1 VLDRLETAAPS
12 ESLVAARV
20 RNYME
25 LTKPGITRMVVLT
38 SAVGFFLASPRLDVA
53 AMLNALLG
61 IALAAS
67 GCNAI
72 NQYVERDLDAR
83 MHRTRQRPLPS
94 GRVSAQNAFVFSW
107 GLFLAGLSYLFAF
120 SNPLTAVLVASTL
133 VSYIFIYTPLKR
145 RTPYAT
151 LIGAVP
157 GALPIL
163 AGWTAGG
170 GALDVQGWTLF
181 AILFL
186 WQMPH
191 FFALA
196 WIYRDDY
203 RRGGFRML
211 SVLDSDGS
219 RTGTQIFSYAV
230 LLVLATLMPALLD
243 KTGPLYVPVA
253 AGLGLLFLGVSVLM
267 MWQRTERRAWRVFI
281 ASVLYLPALLLLMVI
296 DRAIYPV

>member
-1 VLDRLETAAPS
+1 
-12 ESLVAARV
+12 V
-20 RNYME
+20 RTYIE

-38 SAVGFFLASPRLDVA
+38 SAVGFFLASPRLDLA
-53 AMLNALLG
+53 ALLHALFG

-67 GCNAI
+67 GCNAV

-83 MHRTRQRPLPS
+83 MYRTRQRPLPS

-107 GLFLAGLSYLFAF
+107 GLFATGLAYLLVFT
-120 SNPLTAVLVASTL
+120 NPLTAVLVASTL
-133 VSYIFIYTPLKR
+133 ISYIFVYTPLKR

-186 WQMPH
+186 WQLPH

-196 WIYRDDY
+196 WIYREDY

-219 RTGTQIFSYAV
+219 RTGTQIVGYAM
-230 LLVLATLMPALLD
+230 LLVVVTLIPGLLET
-243 KTGPLYVPVA
+243 TGPLYVPVA
-253 AGLGLLFLGVSVLM
+253 ASLGLAFLGVSVLM
-267 MWQRTERRAWRVFI
+267 MWQRTDRRAWRVFI
-281 ASVLYLPALLLLMVI
+281 ASILYLPALLLLMVL
-296 DRAIYPV
+296 DRAIYSI

>member
-1 VLDRLETAAPS
+1 
-12 ESLVAARV
+12 V
-20 RNYME
+20 RNYIE

-38 SAVGFFLASPRLDVA
+38 SAVGFFLASPRVDFA
-53 AMLNALLG
+53 AMLNALFG

-83 MHRTRQRPLPS
+83 MHRTRKRPIPS
-94 GRVSAQNAFVFSW
+94 GRVSAQNAFIFSW
-107 GLFLAGLSYLFAF
+107 GLFIAGVAYLLAF

-133 VSYIFIYTPLKR
+133 ISYIFIYTPLKR
-145 RTPYAT
+145 YTPYAT

-186 WQMPH
+186 WQLPH

-196 WIYRDDY
+196 WIYREDY
-203 RRGGFRML
+203 RRGGFRIL
-211 SVLDSDGS
+211 SVLDPDGR
-219 RTGTQIFSYAV
+219 RTGTQIVGYAV
-230 LLVLATLMPALLD
+230 LLVVATLIPALLEN
-243 KTGPLYVPVA
+243 TGPLYVPVA
-253 AGLGLLFLGVSVLM
+253 AGLGLLFFGVSLLM
-267 MWQRTERRAWRVFI
+267 MWQRTERRAWSVFI
-281 ASVLYLPALLLLMVI
+281 ASILYLPALLLLMVI
-296 DRAIYPV
+296 DRAIYSL